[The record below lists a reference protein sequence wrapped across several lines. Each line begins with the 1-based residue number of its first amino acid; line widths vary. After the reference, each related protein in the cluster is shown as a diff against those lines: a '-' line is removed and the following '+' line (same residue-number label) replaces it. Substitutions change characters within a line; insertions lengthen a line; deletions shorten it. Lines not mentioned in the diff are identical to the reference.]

1 MRGRLLLLILALF
14 LAAADAAS
22 QQTPGSAPASGE
34 AATSG
39 ATGGDSAQNAAAT
52 QFNQPNE
59 QGSPLAPDGDNQK
72 LREQILN
79 ALRAHSSLASSS
91 FNVQVSDAQIE
102 LSGSVPTAREKETA
116 RRIAQ
121 SYGNNRSVADAK
133 IDVRNAGAAQGT
145 QTTQR

>member
-22 QQTPGSAPASGE
+22 QQVPGSPPASGE
-34 AATSG
+34 AATPG
-39 ATGGDSAQNAAAT
+39 ATAGDSAQSTAAT
-52 QFNQPNE
+52 QFISL
-59 QGSPLAPDGDNQK
+59 GTPLAPDGDNQK

-91 FNVQVSDAQIE
+91 FNVEVSDSQIE

-121 SYGNNRSVADAK
+121 SYGNNRSVVDAK
-133 IDVRNAGAAQGT
+133 IDVRNAGGAQGT
-145 QTTQR
+145 QATQR

>member
-14 LAAADAAS
+14 LAAADAAA
-22 QQTPGSAPASGE
+22 QVPGSPSASGE
-34 AATSG
+34 AATPG
-39 ATGGDSAQNAAAT
+39 ATDGDSAQSTAAT
-52 QFNQPNE
+52 QFTSL
-59 QGSPLAPDGDNQK
+59 GTPLAPDGDNQK

-91 FNVQVSDAQIE
+91 FNVEVSDSQIE

-121 SYGNNRSVADAK
+121 SYGNNRGVVDSKV
-133 IDVRNAGAAQGT
+133 DVRNAGAAQGA
-145 QTTQR
+145 QASQH